1 MGEERKNVLPGG
13 GSITISRRDA
23 AALIAARDGT
33 AALLYLHI
41 LSDHG
46 QFSAAEAAE
55 ALGCGQGEIRR
66 AMGTLAQLHLVEYS
80 APAEAPEAEEL
91 PEYSAE
97 DVRREL
103 VSGNAFRSL
112 VDEVQQAMGRILSS
126 EGLMKLYGIYDYLG
140 LPPEVILTLV
150 NHCVDECRR
159 RSGPSRVPTM
169 GYVEK
174 AAFAWHR
181 AGIFTLE
188 EADRYL
194 RAMEDRRSVLMEMR
208 RVLGIRERD
217 PSPSERKYL
226 ESWADM
232 GFSAGM
238 VELAYDR
245 TVMKTGKLSW
255 RYLDSILNSWRNKGL
270 MTPEAVESGDTPPA
284 RRDSRDGAGAPAPER
299 PTGRDEL
306 AELQKFIDSMNGQN

>member
-13 GSITISRRDA
+13 GSITISCRDA

-41 LSDHG
+41 LSNHG
-46 QFSAAEAAE
+46 QFSPAEAAA
-55 ALGCGQGEIRR
+55 ALGCGQGEVQR
-66 AMGTLAQLHLVEYS
+66 AMGVLAQLRLVEYS
-80 APAEAPEAEEL
+80 APAQIPESDEL
-91 PEYSAE
+91 PEYSAD

-103 VSGNAFRSL
+103 QNGNAFRGL

-126 EGLMKLYGIYDYLG
+126 EGLMKLYGIYDHLG

-150 NHCVDECRR
+150 NHCVDECHR

-188 EADRYL
+188 DADRYL
-194 RAMEDRRSVLMEMR
+194 RAMEDRRSALSEMR
-208 RVLGIRERD
+208 RVLGIRERE

-226 ESWADM
+226 ERWADM

-245 TVMKTGKLSW
+245 TVMQTGRLTW
-255 RYLDSILNSWRNKGL
+255 RYLDSILTSWREKNL
-270 MTPEAVESGDTPPA
+270 MTPEAVESGDTPPSA
-284 RRDSRDGAGAPAPER
+284 RRGGTGTGAGA
-299 PTGRDEL
+299 TQHSGRDEL
-306 AELQKFIDSMNGQN
+306 AELQKFIDSMTGQN